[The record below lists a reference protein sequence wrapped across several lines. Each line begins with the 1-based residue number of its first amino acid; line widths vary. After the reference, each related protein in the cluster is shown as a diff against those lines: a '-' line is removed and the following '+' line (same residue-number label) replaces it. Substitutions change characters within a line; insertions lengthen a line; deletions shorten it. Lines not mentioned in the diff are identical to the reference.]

1 VAGTVFY
8 LLQWLGEV
16 DLRFSMEG
24 RLMLVHLMCKD
35 VGGGGSG
42 QDQNIFNP
50 CVAFRVAGTPS
61 ESSLK
66 HSRYPGIKL
75 FIIFLSPLEERLK
88 FITMASFPDNLISL
102 PRLALITSE

>member
-1 VAGTVFY
+1 
-8 LLQWLGEV
+8 
-16 DLRFSMEG
+16 
-24 RLMLVHLMCKD
+24 MLVHLMCKD

-42 QDQNIFNP
+42 QDQSIFNP

-75 FIIFLSPLEERLK
+75 FIIFLSPLGQSLK
-88 FITMASFPDNLISL
+88 FIMIASFSDILISL
-102 PRLALITSE
+102 PCLVFLTSD